1 MTHEHLH
8 LLKYITLYFFELSEK
23 NSERESFE
31 STLGLTSNVKKI
43 MEVIK
48 SASNPSTSFLLPFV
62 KGFMTQNS
70 LIFYRKRNWIKCFTK
85 PYLMRGQPYKFF
97 VWCCHLY
104 TRVSNVVIYFLK
116 KEIKGWHKYNCK
128 FNIVENKYKMLISI
142 KMRIGIFLC
151 RKAKQTMKL
160 SLAKYE

>member
-1 MTHEHLH
+1 MKKKIILH
-8 LLKYITLYFFELSEK
+8 CNKICLKIIKIRLELAYFFL
-23 NSERESFE
+23 
-31 STLGLTSNVKKI
+31 
-43 MEVIK
+43 
-48 SASNPSTSFLLPFV
+48 
-62 KGFMTQNS
+62 
-70 LIFYRKRNWIKCFTK
+70 FYRKRNWIKCFTK
-85 PYLMRGQPYKFF
+85 KFF

-151 RKAKQTMKL
+151 RKAKQTMILLVWQNINNDELKVIVKALLLHVSFKCPSFTNLL
-160 SLAKYE
+160 S